1 MQNDTKRV
9 FFGFEIFSNW
19 LKIPEEKKVIQEKN
33 RHITLLFLGE
43 QNFLDVEKYLNEIPP
58 LDLKIAPSGFF
69 DEILFLPKKHPR
81 LVAYKANFMDKKQTI
96 EKFQKNI
103 FDFFKN
109 KNFPLKQNRDNFLP
123 HITVCRNEFNID
135 NWKKNFE
142 PFAFYVK
149 SFNLFE
155 SLGNSEYS
163 TLWKKEFIKPFD
175 EIPHTADIAFNIK
188 VDSNNIN
195 NFSDFLYNAF
205 IALSFKENKFLK
217 YYKELKNVIS
227 IDDVII
233 NLNEIVTKA
242 EIDGI
247 HMPFKAISFHSD
259 IKKEDDI
266 LSWEMIVDV

>member
-1 MQNDTKRV
+1 MKKDTKRV
-9 FFGFEIFSNW
+9 FFGFEVFSNW
-19 LKIPEEKKVIQEKN
+19 LQTPDEKKVISENN

-43 QNFLDVEKYLNEIPP
+43 NKILDIEFFLNNIPL
-58 LDLKIAPSGFF
+58 LDLKTAPVGFF
-69 DEILFLPKKHPR
+69 DEILFLPKNHPR
-81 LVAYKANFMDKKQTI
+81 LIAYKANFMDKEKRIQ
-96 EKFQKNI
+96 KFQKNI

-109 KNFPLKQNRDNFLP
+109 KNFEIKQNKDNFLP

-135 NWKKNFE
+135 EWKKSFE

-155 SLGNSEYS
+155 SLGNSEYKN
-163 TLWKKEFIKPFD
+163 LWKKEFIKPFE
-175 EIPHTADIAFNIK
+175 EIPHTADIAFEIK
-188 VDSNNIN
+188 GET
-195 NFSDFLYNAF
+195 FLDLLHSAF

-233 NLNEIVTKA
+233 NLNELVTKA

-259 IKKEDDI
+259 IKREDNI